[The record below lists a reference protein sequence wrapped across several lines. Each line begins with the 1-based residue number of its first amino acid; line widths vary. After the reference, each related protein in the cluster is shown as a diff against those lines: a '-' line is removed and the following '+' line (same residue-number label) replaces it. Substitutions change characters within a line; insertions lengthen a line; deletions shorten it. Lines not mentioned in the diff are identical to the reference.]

1 MPITAVTPTAAS
13 SGLTATAPTRAP
25 KQTMDG
31 EMFMQLLVIQLKN
44 QDPSSPMDTN
54 AMMAQTN
61 QLAQMEKLTDMA
73 ATSTQDFS
81 LQMRSAAAALIGK
94 SVTYTGADG
103 TAVAGKATSVSYSG
117 SVPQVTV
124 DGHTVA
130 LDSISGV
137 NA

>member
-1 MPITAVTPTAAS
+1 MPITAVTPTAPA
-13 SGLTATAPTRAP
+13 GGINAAAPTRAP

-31 EMFMQLLVIQLKN
+31 DMFMQLLVVQLKN
-44 QDPSSPMDTN
+44 QDPGAPMDTN

-103 TAVAGKATSVSYSG
+103 TDVTGKATSVSYSG

-124 DGHTVA
+124 NGHTVA
-130 LDSISGV
+130 LDAISGV
-137 NA
+137 IA

>member
-1 MPITAVTPTAAS
+1 MPITAVTPTAAA
-13 SGLTATAPTRAP
+13 GGINAAAPTRAP

-103 TAVAGKATSVSYSG
+103 T
-117 SVPQVTV
+117 
-124 DGHTVA
+124 
-130 LDSISGV
+130 GV
-137 NA
+137 